1 VPVPGGAQGTPSADS
16 LAFERVRGGDTVTV
30 FDAGARA
37 GAAVAEPSI
46 PGARMA
52 PGAVARVDDDV
63 LAEGGTRLRF
73 DAETLAEAPAPGSS
87 HVAANSRAN
96 AWGERARGAL
106 LGAALATAAHAAYA
120 LVDAEDTGAR
130 AGEVLSRA
138 GLSRALASLAS
149 VARPLMSKVASDPVE
164 AFLRRADML
173 DAEGASAAAFRAAGY
188 ARAEDFW
195 GISEHELEHDV
206 KIALP
211 AHRRRLVLLAERSRA
226 AAAFRA
232 DAARAAVTSAAAA
245 LAIFVAAVFYS
256 ASFRKRV
263 GVYVGICGA
272 IAWYHAKTFLD
283 ARSERRE
290 RRRVA
295 RFAATMR
302 GERTS
307 PLDTD
312 RDASAPYRAPTG
324 GDLILRSHRG
334 RFNALRRTGTSDSFQ
349 DDDSAFEGSRNGSPG
364 LPPAGEPLAQAQ
376 PQPIPRGLTGPLP
389 DDTTAEG
396 AAALAKRWAEEPRF
410 VQARA
415 ELAQWRRSREEYPDF
430 EAELA
435 KLKEAVPREQIE
447 ACDPSMAICGD
458 YDATYRRFLSAQG
471 GKAAK
476 AEKMLRGTIEWR
488 GKTDTEAKMRVW
500 RDIPDDLREKTY
512 VGYNSGWYS
521 THTAIGC
528 PVYIERTGK
537 LHLARVLK
545 HVTADEIVDHHLRVM
560 EWMMRVLIPEMTRR
574 ENERRARASAQ
585 SSGVEDKTLL
595 SPYPAPDKVINL
607 LDMNGLSSRALGR
620 ATMSIFK
627 RCLAIDQNYFPEV
640 MYRCYIVNCP
650 ALFRAVWAAV
660 KPLLD
665 KRIQK
670 KILIYGKVTGKVMDE
685 MVTLFG
691 GEERVPAFMGGKCKR
706 DLYQCPPW
714 GLTDM
719 DTDEFVSWE
728 VPVHREASGASE
740 AATAATP

>member
-1 VPVPGGAQGTPSADS
+1 
-16 LAFERVRGGDTVTV
+16 
-30 FDAGARA
+30 
-37 GAAVAEPSI
+37 
-46 PGARMA
+46 MA
-52 PGAVARVDDDV
+52 PGAVARVDGDV

-120 LVDAEDTGAR
+120 LMDAEDTGAR
-130 AGEVLSRA
+130 AAETLSRA
-138 GLSRALASLAS
+138 YRALASLAS
-149 VARPLMSKVASDPVE
+149 VANPLVSVVAKTSDPVE
-164 AFLRRADML
+164 TFLRRADLL
-173 DAEGASAAAFRAAGY
+173 DGEGASAAAFRDAGY

-195 GISEHELEHDV
+195 GITERELEHVV
-206 KIALP
+206 KIARP

-232 DAARAAVTSAAAA
+232 DAARAAAASAA
-245 LAIFVAAVFYS
+245 LALALFVAALCAS
-256 ASFRKRV
+256 AAFRKRV
-263 GVYVGICGA
+263 GVYAGIGGA
-272 IAWYHAKTFLD
+272 IAWYHAKMVLD
-283 ARSERRE
+283 ARRERRE
-290 RRRVA
+290 RRDAA
-295 RFAATMR
+295 RFAASYATR
-302 GERTS
+302 GGRGDPRVAARASLAHPALTS
-307 PLDTD
+307 GLTHPQSQLFV
-312 RDASAPYRAPTG
+312 AKPPV
-324 GDLILRSHRG
+324 
-334 RFNALRRTGTSDSFQ
+334 FLRRAGTSDSLFQ
-349 DDDSAFEGSRNGSPG
+349 DDDSAFEGSRNGSPAPP
-364 LPPAGEPLAQAQ
+364 PPANDAGARA
-376 PQPIPRGLTGPLP
+376 IPRGLTGPLP

-396 AAALAKRWAEEPRF
+396 AAALAKRWAEEARF
-410 VQARA
+410 VRARA
-415 ELAQWRRSREEYPDF
+415 EVSAWRRSREAYPDF

-435 KLKEAVPREQIE
+435 KLKEAVPRSLIE
-447 ACDPSMAICGD
+447 ACDPTMAVCGD

-488 GKTDTEAKMRVW
+488 GKTDLEAKMRVW

-512 VGYNSGWYS
+512 VGYQSGWYS
-521 THTAIGC
+521 SHTALGC

-560 EWMMRVLIPEMTRR
+560 EWMMRVLMPEMARR
-574 ENERRARASAQ
+574 ENERRARAGA
-585 SSGVEDKTLL
+585 GGAEDA
-595 SPYPAPDKVINL
+595 SPFPAPDKVINL

-627 RCLAIDQNYFPEV
+627 RVLNLDQSYFPEI

-665 KRIQK
+665 KRIQS

-740 AATAATP
+740 AAPANAAATP

>member
-1 VPVPGGAQGTPSADS
+1 
-16 LAFERVRGGDTVTV
+16 
-30 FDAGARA
+30 
-37 GAAVAEPSI
+37 
-46 PGARMA
+46 MA
-52 PGAVARVDDDV
+52 PGAVARVDGDV

-87 HVAANSRAN
+87 HAAADSRAN

-120 LVDAEDTGAR
+120 LMDAEDTGAR
-130 AGEVLSRA
+130 AAETLSRA
-138 GLSRALASLAS
+138 YRALASLAS
-149 VARPLMSKVASDPVE
+149 VANPLVSVVAKTSDPVE
-164 AFLRRADML
+164 TFLRRADLL
-173 DAEGASAAAFRAAGY
+173 DGEGASAAAFRDAGY

-195 GISEHELEHDV
+195 GITEHELEHVV
-206 KIALP
+206 KIARP

-232 DAARAAVTSAAAA
+232 DAARAAAASAA
-245 LAIFVAAVFYS
+245 LALALFVAALCAS
-256 ASFRKRV
+256 AAFRKRV
-263 GVYVGICGA
+263 GVYAGIGGA
-272 IAWYHAKTFLD
+272 IAWYHAKTYLD
-283 ARSERRE
+283 AVRKRRE
-290 RRRVA
+290 RRRAA
-295 RFAATMR
+295 RYAASTR
-302 GERTS
+302 GGREGF
-307 PLDTD
+307 LDA
-312 RDASAPYRAPTG
+312 RAAAAHPAIAEVRAS
-324 GDLILRSHRG
+324 S
-334 RFNALRRTGTSDSFQ
+334 NALRRKDPKDDFQ
-349 DDDSAFEGSRNGSPG
+349 DDDSAFEGSRRGSPAPG
-364 LPPAGEPLAQAQ
+364 AGPAAEAAASA
-376 PQPIPRGLTGPLP
+376 IRPRGLIGPLP

-396 AAALAKRWAEEPRF
+396 AAALAKRWMEEPRF
-410 VQARA
+410 VKARA
-415 ELAQWRRSREEYPDF
+415 EIAAWRRSREEYPDF

-435 KLKEAVPREQIE
+435 KLKAAIPRATVEA
-447 ACDPSMAICGD
+447 ADPTMAVCGD
-458 YDATYRRFLSAQG
+458 YDAMYRRFLSAQG
-471 GKAAK
+471 GKATK
-476 AEKMLRGTIEWR
+476 AEKMLRNTVEWR
-488 GKTDTEAKMRVW
+488 RKTDLEAKMRVW

-512 VGYNSGWYS
+512 VGYQSGWYS
-521 THTAIGC
+521 AHTALGC

-545 HVTADEIVDHHLRVM
+545 HVTAEEIVDHHLRVM
-560 EWMMRVLIPEMTRR
+560 EWMMRVLMPEMTRR
-574 ENERRARASAQ
+574 ENERVASLPG
-585 SSGVEDKTLL
+585 SSPSLGGD

-627 RCLAIDQNYFPEV
+627 RVLNLDQSYFPEI

-670 KILIYGKVTGKVMDE
+670 KIMIYGKVTGKVMDE

-740 AATAATP
+740 AAPANAAATP

>member
-1 VPVPGGAQGTPSADS
+1 
-16 LAFERVRGGDTVTV
+16 
-30 FDAGARA
+30 
-37 GAAVAEPSI
+37 
-46 PGARMA
+46 MA
-52 PGAVARVDDDV
+52 PGAVARVDGDV
-63 LAEGGTRLRF
+63 LAEGGTHLRF
-73 DAETLAEAPAPGSS
+73 DAETLAEAPAPGWSLA
-87 HVAANSRAN
+87 AANPRAN

-106 LGAALATAAHAAYA
+106 LGAALATAAHVAYA
-120 LVDAEDTGAR
+120 LRDAEESGAR
-130 AGEVLSRA
+130 AGETLSLA
-138 GLSRALASLAS
+138 SRALASLAS
-149 VARPLMSKVASDPVE
+149 VASRLVSAVASDPVE
-164 AFLRRADML
+164 TFLRRADLL
-173 DAEGASAAAFRAAGY
+173 DGDGASAGAFRDAGY

-195 GISEHELEHDV
+195 GITEHELEHV
-206 KIALP
+206 LKIARP

-232 DAARAAVTSAAAA
+232 AAARAAAVSAA
-245 LAIFVAAVFYS
+245 LALALFVAAVCAS
-256 ASFRKRV
+256 AAFRKRV
-263 GVYVGICGA
+263 GVYAGIGGA
-272 IAWYHAKTFLD
+272 IAWYHAKTYLD
-283 ARSERRE
+283 ARRERRE
-290 RRRVA
+290 RRRAA
-295 RFAATMR
+295 RFAASTR
-302 GERTS
+302 GGREGF
-307 PLDTD
+307 LDA
-312 RDASAPYRAPTG
+312 RAAVAHRAPAEVRG
-324 GDLILRSHRG
+324 LFLPSAHRVSS
-334 RFNALRRTGTSDSFQ
+334 NALRRKDGFQ
-349 DDDSAFEGSRNGSPG
+349 DDDSAFEGSRRGSPAPP
-364 LPPAGEPLAQAQ
+364 PPAAEAVASA
-376 PQPIPRGLTGPLP
+376 IRPRGLIGPLP

-396 AAALAKRWAEEPRF
+396 AAALAKRWMEEPRF
-410 VQARA
+410 VKARA
-415 ELAQWRRSREEYPDF
+415 EIAAWRRSREDYPDF

-435 KLKEAVPREQIE
+435 KLKAAIPRATVEA
-447 ACDPSMAICGD
+447 ADPTMAVCGD
-458 YDATYRRFLSAQG
+458 YDAMYRRFLSAQG
-471 GKAAK
+471 GKATK
-476 AEKMLRGTIEWR
+476 AEKMLRNTVEWR
-488 GKTDTEAKMRVW
+488 RKTDLEAKMRVW

-512 VGYNSGWYS
+512 VGYQSGWYS
-521 THTAIGC
+521 AHTALGC

-560 EWMMRVLIPEMTRR
+560 EWMMRVLMPEMTRR
-574 ENERRARASAQ
+574 AGRAASE
-585 SSGVEDKTLL
+585 SLGGD

-627 RCLAIDQNYFPEV
+627 RVLNLDQSYFPEI

-670 KILIYGKVTGKVMDE
+670 KIMIYGKVTGKVMDE

-740 AATAATP
+740 AAPANAAATP

>member
-1 VPVPGGAQGTPSADS
+1 
-16 LAFERVRGGDTVTV
+16 
-30 FDAGARA
+30 
-37 GAAVAEPSI
+37 
-46 PGARMA
+46 M
-52 PGAVARVDDDV
+52 
-63 LAEGGTRLRF
+63 
-73 DAETLAEAPAPGSS
+73 
-87 HVAANSRAN
+87 
-96 AWGERARGAL
+96 
-106 LGAALATAAHAAYA
+106 
-120 LVDAEDTGAR
+120 
-130 AGEVLSRA
+130 
-138 GLSRALASLAS
+138 
-149 VARPLMSKVASDPVE
+149 
-164 AFLRRADML
+164 
-173 DAEGASAAAFRAAGY
+173 
-188 ARAEDFW
+188 
-195 GISEHELEHDV
+195 
-206 KIALP
+206 
-211 AHRRRLVLLAERSRA
+211 
-226 AAAFRA
+226 
-232 DAARAAVTSAAAA
+232 
-245 LAIFVAAVFYS
+245 
-256 ASFRKRV
+256 
-263 GVYVGICGA
+263 
-272 IAWYHAKTFLD
+272 
-283 ARSERRE
+283 
-290 RRRVA
+290 
-295 RFAATMR
+295 
-302 GERTS
+302 
-307 PLDTD
+307 
-312 RDASAPYRAPTG
+312 
-324 GDLILRSHRG
+324 
-334 RFNALRRTGTSDSFQ
+334 
-349 DDDSAFEGSRNGSPG
+349 
-364 LPPAGEPLAQAQ
+364 
-376 PQPIPRGLTGPLP
+376 TGPLP

-435 KLKEAVPREQIE
+435 KLKEAVPRELIE
-447 ACDPSMAICGD
+447 ACDLSMAVCGD

-488 GKTDTEAKMRVW
+488 GKTDLEAKMRVW

-521 THTAIGC
+521 SHTAIGC

-574 ENERRARASAQ
+574 ENERRRAQ
-585 SSGVEDKTLL
+585 SAARDGVEDAT
-595 SPYPAPDKVINL
+595 PYPAPDKVINL
-607 LDMNGLSSRALGR
+607 LDMNGLSSRVLGR

-627 RCLAIDQNYFPEV
+627 RCLAIDQSYFPEV

>member
-1 VPVPGGAQGTPSADS
+1 
-16 LAFERVRGGDTVTV
+16 
-30 FDAGARA
+30 
-37 GAAVAEPSI
+37 
-46 PGARMA
+46 MA
-52 PGAVARVDDDV
+52 PGAVARVDGDV

-130 AGEVLSRA
+130 AGEMLSRA

-149 VARPLMSKVASDPVE
+149 VARPLVSAVASDPVE
-164 AFLRRADML
+164 TFLRRADML

-195 GISEHELEHDV
+195 GITEHELEHDV

-232 DAARAAVTSAAAA
+232 DAARAAAASAA
-245 LAIFVAAVFYS
+245 LALALFVAAVFYS

-263 GVYVGICGA
+263 GVYMGICGA
-272 IAWYHAKTFLD
+272 IAWYHAKTYLD

-290 RRRVA
+290 RRRA
-295 RFAATMR
+295 TRFAASMR
-302 GERTS
+302 GERTE
-307 PLDTD
+307 LDTG
-312 RDASAPYRAPTG
+312 DASLPYRAPTS
-324 GDLILRSHRG
+324 DLILQSHRG
-334 RFNALRRTGTSDSFQ
+334 RSNALRRTGTSDSFQ

-364 LPPAGEPLAQAQ
+364 LPPAGEPQ
-376 PQPIPRGLTGPLP
+376 PRANAIPRGLTGPLP

-435 KLKEAVPREQIE
+435 KLKEAVPRELIE
-447 ACDPSMAICGD
+447 ACDLSMAVCGD

-488 GKTDTEAKMRVW
+488 GKTDLEAKMRVW

-521 THTAIGC
+521 SHTAIGC

-574 ENERRARASAQ
+574 ENERRRAQ
-585 SSGVEDKTLL
+585 SAARDGVEDAT
-595 SPYPAPDKVINL
+595 PYPAPDKVINL

-627 RCLAIDQNYFPEV
+627 RCLAIDQSYFPEV

>member
-1 VPVPGGAQGTPSADS
+1 
-16 LAFERVRGGDTVTV
+16 
-30 FDAGARA
+30 
-37 GAAVAEPSI
+37 
-46 PGARMA
+46 MA
-52 PGAVARVDDDV
+52 PGAIVRVDGDL

-73 DAETLAEAPAPGSS
+73 EAETLAEAPAPGPS

-120 LVDAEDTGAR
+120 LADAEDTYGAH
-130 AGEVLSRA
+130 AALALLSRA
-138 GLSRALASLAS
+138 SRALASFVS
-149 VARPLMSKVASDPVE
+149 VCANPLTSAITSDPVE
-164 AFLRRADML
+164 TFLRRADLL
-173 DAEGASAAAFRAAGY
+173 DGEGASAAAFRDAGY

-195 GISEHELEHDV
+195 GITEHELEHVV
-206 KIALP
+206 KVALP

-226 AAAFRA
+226 AAALRA
-232 DAARAAVTSAAAA
+232 DAARAAAASVAAVAA
-245 LAIFVAAVFYS
+245 LALALFVAAVCAS
-256 ASFRKRV
+256 AAFRKRV
-263 GVYVGICGA
+263 GVYAGIGGA
-272 IAWYHAKTFLD
+272 IAWYHAKTYLD
-283 ARSERRE
+283 AVRKRRE
-290 RRRVA
+290 RRRAA
-295 RFAATMR
+295 RYAASTR
-302 GERTS
+302 GGREGF
-307 PLDTD
+307 LDA
-312 RDASAPYRAPTG
+312 RAAAAHPAIAEVRAS
-324 GDLILRSHRG
+324 S
-334 RFNALRRTGTSDSFQ
+334 NALRRKDPKDDFQ
-349 DDDSAFEGSRNGSPG
+349 DDDSAFEGSRRGSPAPG
-364 LPPAGEPLAQAQ
+364 AGPAAEAAASA
-376 PQPIPRGLTGPLP
+376 IRPRGLIGPLP

-396 AAALAKRWAEEPRF
+396 AAALAKRWMEEPRF
-410 VQARA
+410 VKARA
-415 ELAQWRRSREEYPDF
+415 EIAAWRRSREEYPDF

-435 KLKEAVPREQIE
+435 KLKAAVPRATVE
-447 ACDPSMAICGD
+447 AADPTMAVCGD
-458 YDATYRRFLSAQG
+458 YDAMYRRFLSAQG
-471 GKAAK
+471 GKATK
-476 AEKMLRGTIEWR
+476 AEKMLRNTVEWR
-488 GKTDTEAKMRVW
+488 RKTDLEAKMRVW

-512 VGYNSGWYS
+512 VGYQSGWYS
-521 THTAIGC
+521 AHTALGC

-560 EWMMRVLIPEMTRR
+560 EWMMRVLMPEMTRR
-574 ENERRARASAQ
+574 AGRAASE
-585 SSGVEDKTLL
+585 SLGGD

-627 RCLAIDQNYFPEV
+627 RVLNLDQSYFPEI

-670 KILIYGKVTGKVMDE
+670 KIMIYGKVTGKVMDE

-691 GEERVPAFMGGKCKR
+691 GEERVPAFMGGKCNR

-740 AATAATP
+740 AAPANAATTP

>member
-1 VPVPGGAQGTPSADS
+1 
-16 LAFERVRGGDTVTV
+16 
-30 FDAGARA
+30 
-37 GAAVAEPSI
+37 
-46 PGARMA
+46 MA
-52 PGAVARVDDDV
+52 PGAIARVDGDL

-73 DAETLAEAPAPGSS
+73 EAETLAEAPAPGPS

-120 LVDAEDTGAR
+120 LADAEDAYGAH
-130 AGEVLSRA
+130 AGEMLSRA
-138 GLSRALASLAS
+138 SRALASFVS
-149 VARPLMSKVASDPVE
+149 VANPLKSAITSDPVE
-164 AFLRRADML
+164 TFLRRADLL
-173 DAEGASAAAFRAAGY
+173 DGEDASAAAFRDAGY

-195 GISEHELEHDV
+195 GITEHELEHVV
-206 KIALP
+206 KVALP

-226 AAAFRA
+226 AAASRA
-232 DAARAAVTSAAAA
+232 DAARAVAASAA
-245 LAIFVAAVFYS
+245 LALALFVAAVCAS
-256 ASFRKRV
+256 AAFRKRV
-263 GVYVGICGA
+263 GVYAGIGGA
-272 IAWYHAKTFLD
+272 IAWYHAKTYLD
-283 ARSERRE
+283 ARRERRE
-290 RRRVA
+290 RRRAA
-295 RFAATMR
+295 RFAASTR
-302 GERTS
+302 GGREGF
-307 PLDTD
+307 LDA
-312 RDASAPYRAPTG
+312 RAAAAHRAPAEVRG
-324 GDLILRSHRG
+324 LSLPSAHRASS
-334 RFNALRRTGTSDSFQ
+334 NALRPLRRKDDFQ
-349 DDDSAFEGSRNGSPG
+349 DDDSAFEGSRRGSPAPP
-364 LPPAGEPLAQAQ
+364 PPAAEAVASA
-376 PQPIPRGLTGPLP
+376 IRPRGLIGPLP

-396 AAALAKRWAEEPRF
+396 AAALAKQWMEEPRF
-410 VQARA
+410 VKARA
-415 ELAQWRRSREEYPDF
+415 EIAAWRRSREEYPDF

-435 KLKEAVPREQIE
+435 KLKAAIPRATVEA
-447 ACDPSMAICGD
+447 ADPTMAVCGD
-458 YDATYRRFLSAQG
+458 YDAMYRRFLSAQG
-471 GKAAK
+471 GKATK
-476 AEKMLRGTIEWR
+476 AEKMLRNTVEWR
-488 GKTDTEAKMRVW
+488 RKTDLEAKMRVW

-512 VGYNSGWYS
+512 VGYQSGWYS
-521 THTAIGC
+521 AHTALGC

-560 EWMMRVLIPEMTRR
+560 EWMMRVLMPEMTRR
-574 ENERRARASAQ
+574 ENERAASLPG
-585 SSGVEDKTLL
+585 SSPSLGGD

-627 RCLAIDQNYFPEV
+627 RVLNLDQSYFPEI

-670 KILIYGKVTGKVMDE
+670 KIMIYGKVTGKVMDE

-740 AATAATP
+740 AAPANAGATP